1 MAFLCTLWVD
11 DMGKDDAR
19 LRSCRSGGAMSL
31 LQAASLNTVAIYFL
45 NGFFL
50 IFLWVFLCVRVCVFA
65 GDRDCRSRD
74 RFQRVCVRRVRASRA
89 HRISQSANR
98 DSLCFAGR
106 RLLHPHLSGM
116 EFFFCTIDESTGE
129 TSSSFW
135 RGMGIFFFLFNNR
148 WGDWR
153 CPASSFA
160 DGDFLL
166 LHNRWGEILE
176 RLVACWTPRNA
187 FCSRGQ
193 TTTTDVSN
201 VSADQGR
208 RFNPF
213 AMQWV
218 SFKWLYKRLN

>member
-1 MAFLCTLWVD
+1 
-11 DMGKDDAR
+11 MGKDDAR

-98 DSLCFAGR
+98 HSLCFAGR

-129 TSSSFW
+129 TSSSF
-135 RGMGIFFFLFNNR
+135 
-148 WGDWR
+148 
-153 CPASSFA
+153 
-160 DGDFLL
+160 
-166 LHNRWGEILE
+166 
-176 RLVACWTPRNA
+176 
-187 FCSRGQ
+187 
-193 TTTTDVSN
+193 
-201 VSADQGR
+201 
-208 RFNPF
+208 
-213 AMQWV
+213 
-218 SFKWLYKRLN
+218 